1 MDCFSH
7 FGTFLVIIIFSLDIF
22 TDVSTGVE
30 LILNDQPYWGSLT
43 LVLVISPV
51 LVAILAEVYKCCLYE
66 GCCGRNATDWIYLM
80 IYPLFTV
87 IMMALGSCH
96 TACKREAMYLRSLE
110 GFIAAAGQVI
120 LSLVVLGHG
129 VIIHSLAQW
138 ISYLTTPDTEVRQQF
153 EEMELPIKWYW
164 GLIQLVSLTV
174 SFLSLL
180 QTVVYFNE
188 CEKRRMSCVRM
199 IVCLPFYTFTI
210 LYRVVAIALLTIF
223 FREYVLIPVTII
235 ILFNTISFKLLGLDL
250 PRSLVYGVCS
260 LTAPVGFNRCK
271 APKLQPLGY
280 VSDEVSYGERSPEQ
294 TDILRERSKR
304 FLALHLIFGIFVLG
318 ISLVFL
324 WLLLNFSQLYTPLS
338 DTTVLPRMFI
348 NNYLLPGIG
357 ATSLASVV
365 FTMLYCCT
373 ALCCC
378 QDEYIYPLGYS
389 Q

>member
-1 MDCFSH
+1 MYDCVWCCTNAISNA
-7 FGTFLVIIIFSLDIF
+7 G
-22 TDVSTGVE
+22 GC
-30 LILNDQPYWGSLT
+30 LT

-110 GFIAAAGQVI
+110 GFIAAAGQMV
-120 LSLVVLGHG
+120 LNLVVLGHG

-138 ISYLTTPDTEVRQQF
+138 ISYLTTPDAELRQQF
-153 EEMELPIKWYW
+153 EEMELSVKWYW
-164 GLIQLVSLTV
+164 GLIQLVSLLV
-174 SFLSLL
+174 SFISLL
-180 QTVVYFNE
+180 QTVLYFNE
-188 CEKRRMSCVRM
+188 CEKRRMSFLRM

-210 LYRVVAIALLTIF
+210 LYRVTAISLLTIF
-223 FREYVLIPVTII
+223 FREYVLVPVMII

-250 PRSLVYGVCS
+250 PRSLVYGICS

-280 VSDEVSYGERSPEQ
+280 VSDEVSYSERSPEQ
-294 TDILRERSKR
+294 SDLLRERSKR

-318 ISLVFL
+318 TSLVFL
-324 WLLLNFSQLYTPLS
+324 WLLLNFSQIYTPLA
-338 DTTVLPRMFI
+338 DTTVLPRVFI

-365 FTMLYCCT
+365 FTMIYCCT

-389 Q
+389 H